1 MGRNMIHLSKSMKQ
15 INHTGSNEW
24 QNMQVYN
31 TIFLKTPEQTP
42 ETYEPH
48 IRPPVTTCDNPHKF

>member
-31 TIFLKTPEQTP
+31 TIFLKTPE
-42 ETYEPH
+42 TYEPH
-48 IRPPVTTCDNPHKF
+48 IRPPVTTHTSSDV